1 VASFELQLQ
10 LRNGTWCIKSKSPAN
25 SNLNPLF
32 SPLTHHFPYTKT
44 PFLGPKS
51 PYPGDGEG
59 ITAPLRAASFRRFNQ
74 CSLSLPRQEAWEASC
89 GDSNHQEYDAL

>member
-1 VASFELQLQ
+1 MFHPWYQAFRRVSDLGLKGNQSFMV
-10 LRNGTWCIKSKSPAN
+10 
-25 SNLNPLF
+25 
-32 SPLTHHFPYTKT
+32 THHFPYKQQ